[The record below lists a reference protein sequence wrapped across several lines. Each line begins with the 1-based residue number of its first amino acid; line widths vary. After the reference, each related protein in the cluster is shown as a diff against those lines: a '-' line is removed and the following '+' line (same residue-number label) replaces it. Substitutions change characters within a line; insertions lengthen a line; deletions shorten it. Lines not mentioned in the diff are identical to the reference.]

1 VDGSDSPRSPSEL
14 SSPSSL
20 FTPPSTQEG
29 TGNQIR
35 KSLELWSWDFKQK
48 MAAEEEQE
56 LDLGNSDVC
65 TKYREAGR
73 IANLAMQGIKTMVR
87 TFIRVHLKSAYAR
100 P

>member
-1 VDGSDSPRSPSEL
+1 
-14 SSPSSL
+14 
-20 FTPPSTQEG
+20 
-29 TGNQIR
+29 
-35 KSLELWSWDFKQK
+35 

-87 TFIRVHLKSAYAR
+87 TFIGLHLKSVLCIHGCEPSNLR
-100 P
+100 HVLCICCS